1 MLFSKELLFIHV
13 PKTGGM
19 SIDQSLLATLA
30 RPVYYV
36 RPSHEPPI
44 KDSGIVEIVEDR
56 HLSLPAARNVVS
68 QHGFEIGQFPMILA
82 VIRNPY
88 SLEVSRYAYLQND
101 HAWDAGSNQQL
112 ALTADFE
119 TFAINSSVH
128 GGSVPIEDYF
138 QLDGRILENVRI
150 VRFENLDDGIRDALR
165 SVGVRVEGRLPH
177 FNVSRHGD
185 FASYYNATSEEAV
198 YRRYKWVFDT
208 GYYERLDLSASHSST
223 KFHVHRL
230 PISGPVRQVGL
241 SCGFCPDQWV
251 GKDLHFKVKIEQP
264 VTGVSIQGW
273 LPNRFQ
279 GPVNLRVSINGTESN
294 SSFMGGEF
302 FNWDLH
308 CPLQAGDLA
317 EMKVSSSDAWCP
329 KVAGISNDERDLS
342 FQLASV
348 AFEEKLKHVK
358 V

>member
-36 RPSHEPPI
+36 RPSHESPI

-208 GYYERLDLSASHSST
+208 GYYERLDLS
-223 KFHVHRL
+223 
-230 PISGPVRQVGL
+230 
-241 SCGFCPDQWV
+241 
-251 GKDLHFKVKIEQP
+251 
-264 VTGVSIQGW
+264 
-273 LPNRFQ
+273 
-279 GPVNLRVSINGTESN
+279 
-294 SSFMGGEF
+294 
-302 FNWDLH
+302 
-308 CPLQAGDLA
+308 
-317 EMKVSSSDAWCP
+317 
-329 KVAGISNDERDLS
+329 
-342 FQLASV
+342 
-348 AFEEKLKHVK
+348 
-358 V
+358 